1 MYFVKITVGERRSDL
16 AITLLSISRVSGGL
30 MSYDSGLVGVL
41 RGILGVL
48 LGDLVQGLWLEVH
61 RLLLLRKWGQLLDH

>member
-16 AITLLSISRVSGGL
+16 AITLFGISRVGGGL